1 MATNGSYKWGLADS
15 LNADLYIVFHW
26 ELLSQS
32 FDSMSSSIRWHVDLV
47 AGSSGHI
54 DYIDDNYT
62 GNRGWTVTIDGK
74 QYSGSTSPV
83 IASGETKALTPT
95 NTTEITHNSDG
106 TKNFNVNVF
115 LDWDFV
121 PFGDATYLFAA
132 MNRSASI
139 ALPKIVGLSS
149 VSMSGGTLG
158 KAHTVKVTQKVSS
171 YTHTITYRCGTASG
185 TICTKSSQTSIS
197 WTPPLELARQNT
209 TGENVSITLRI
220 TTYKGTEDIGY
231 SESTISCTIPASVVP
246 TASLEV
252 YDGEGYA
259 NTYGGYV
266 QGMSTIVL
274 SLQASGVYGSTIARV
289 AAKVGEETFPL
300 LIGEAIGYSN
310 YGKGVSD
317 FTDGK
322 KTIEITYTVTD
333 TRGRTASGQTTI
345 VLLEYEKPSVK
356 NVVVKRVNA
365 NGEESP
371 KGAYLAVQFD
381 ADIASIGG
389 KNSAAYAIQY
399 KAKGATQY
407 TTATLSSY
415 AGDYSVTGAAYRF
428 AADANSAYDII
439 ISATDDFDTT
449 TRDVSGQAAIRFF
462 SILHKGLGLAL
473 GKVAELSGVFEVA
486 FKTKLTGGL
495 CPIYLPLGTDFND
508 VITPNT
514 YACMTPHANDA
525 YNMRGIV
532 IYNIVDFPIILEVI
546 PAGSQGEIMQRVSIY
561 SRENEEASSTSIF
574 VIVCCRILRSDG
586 TWSAWAN
593 FQSNSRINST

>member
-47 AGSSGHI
+47 AGASGHI
-54 DYIDDNYT
+54 DHIDDNYT

-95 NTTEITHNSDG
+95 NTTEIKHNSDG
-106 TKNFNVNVF
+106 AKNFNVNVF

-220 TTYKGTEDIGY
+220 TTYKGAEDIGY
-231 SESTISCTIPASVVP
+231 SESTISCAIPASIVP
-246 TASLEV
+246 TISTVEI
-252 YDGEGYA
+252 YDSKGYA
-259 NTYGGYV
+259 DTYGGYV
-266 QGMSTIVL
+266 QNKSNLVCIIT
-274 SLQASGVYGSTIARV
+274 ASGAYGSTIAAYLTEFDGDTNPFL
-289 AAKVGEETFPL
+289 AAGFMVKAAN
-300 LIGEAIGYSN
+300 AIFEN
-310 YGKGVSD
+310 GKC
-317 FTDGK
+317 TLTLK
-322 KTIEITYTVTD
+322 YTVTD
-333 TRGRTASGQTTI
+333 SRGRKASGEKSVT
-345 VLLEYEKPSVK
+345 VYEYDSPAVR

-365 NGEESP
+365 SGEESP

-381 ADIASIGG
+381 ADIASISG
-389 KNSAAYAIQY
+389 KNSAVYAIQY
-399 KAKGATQY
+399 KAKGAAQY
-407 TTATLSSY
+407 TTATLSGY
-415 AGDYSVTGAAYRF
+415 TGDYSVTGAAYRF
-428 AADANSAYDII
+428 AADINSAYDII
-439 ISATDDFDTT
+439 ISATDDFSAT
-449 TRDVSGQAAIRFF
+449 TRTVSGQAAIRFF

-473 GKVAELSGVFEVA
+473 GKIAELAGVFEIA
-486 FKTKLTGGL
+486 FQTKPTGGFY
-495 CPIYLPLGTDFND
+495 PVYLEPGTDFND
-508 VITPNT
+508 VIIPNVYSSVYPRDVGYATHGLSYPDGTDTPFTLDVVAIGN
-514 YACMTPHANDA
+514 
-525 YNMRGIV
+525 
-532 IYNIVDFPIILEVI
+532 
-546 PAGSQGEIMQRVSIY
+546 QGELMQTATIYFAPSDPTGTGTTRNFISVARRV
-561 SRENEEASSTSIF
+561 RRA
-574 VIVCCRILRSDG
+574 DG
-586 TWSAWAN
+586 TWSYWSVDFCN
-593 FQSNSRINST
+593 DTFLWET